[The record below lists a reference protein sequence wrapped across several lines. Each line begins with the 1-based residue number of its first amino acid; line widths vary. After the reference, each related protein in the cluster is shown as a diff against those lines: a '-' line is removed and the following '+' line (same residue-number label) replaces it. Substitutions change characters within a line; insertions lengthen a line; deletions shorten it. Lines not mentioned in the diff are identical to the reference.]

1 MISYLFLLFQSL
13 LVGALAYLTGMSHAA
28 VVGLV
33 VLSQFFTIWFAVAA
47 VKEASKRIVKEY
59 V

>member
-13 LVGALAYLTGMSHAA
+13 LVGALAYLTGMPHAA
-28 VVGLV
+28 VLGLV
-33 VLSQFFTIWFAVAA
+33 VLSQFFTIWFAVAS
-47 VKEASKRIVKEY
+47 VKEARERIVKEY